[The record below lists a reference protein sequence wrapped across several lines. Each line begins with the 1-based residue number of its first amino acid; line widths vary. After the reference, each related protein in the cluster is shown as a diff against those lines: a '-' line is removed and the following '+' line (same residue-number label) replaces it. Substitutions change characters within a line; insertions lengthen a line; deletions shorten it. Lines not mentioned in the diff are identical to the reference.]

1 MCECIIKSGSWVLH
15 AVKVMKAITKSV
27 LHSFYSPS
35 DAATSFSPRFR
46 SALSDCDRHY
56 DSSGHSLSVLLLTIM
71 MERDDGGAVAVS
83 IYGYGNSDQLL
94 NEL

>member
-27 LHSFYSPS
+27 LHSFFSPS
-35 DAATSFSPRFR
+35 VAATSFSPRSAFR

-56 DSSGHSLSVLLLTIM
+56 SSGHSLSVLLL
-71 MERDDGGAVAVS
+71 
-83 IYGYGNSDQLL
+83 LL
-94 NEL
+94 LSMGMAILTNY